1 MKMIISLK
9 EKRVAVII
17 LFAVLAVISLN
28 QFINKKDYNDLYTN
42 MSSLYKD
49 RLMPAGYLFSINDH
63 LYQKKI
69 LHLQESDAN
78 AKLSAQL
85 KFHDEA
91 IAELI
96 KAYEAT
102 YLTKTE
108 KKEWQQLLKS
118 LTAYKNAEVITGN
131 ELLLN
136 RQNRIQ
142 LLEVNFQQ
150 AQHSLN
156 ELNALQAAE
165 GSTLQTKSTAIING
179 TVVYSYLQ
187 MAMIVVLAVTVII
200 LVTAADHPFFPA
212 NRQQLLN

>member
-1 MKMIISLK
+1 MKRIISLK

-17 LFAVLAVISLN
+17 LFTVLAIISLN

-69 LHLQESDAN
+69 LHLQQSDASTQ
-78 AKLSAQL
+78 LSAQL
-85 KFHDEA
+85 KLHDEA
-91 IAELI
+91 IAKLI

-102 YLTKTE
+102 YLTKAE

-118 LTAYKNAEVITGN
+118 LAAYSHAEARAAN
-131 ELLLN
+131 ELLQ
-136 RQNRIQ
+136 QNRAQ
-142 LLEVNFQQ
+142 LLEAIFQQ

-156 ELNALQAAE
+156 ELNILQAAE
-165 GSTLQTKSTAIING
+165 GNTLQTKSTAIING
-179 TVVYSYLQ
+179 TVVHAYLQ
-187 MAMIVVLAVTVII
+187 MAMMIVLAITAII
-200 LVTAADHPFFPA
+200 LVTAREHPFFPS

>member
-1 MKMIISLK
+1 MK

-17 LFAVLAVISLN
+17 LFAVLAIISLN

-69 LHLQESDAN
+69 LHMQEAEASIN
-78 AKLSAQL
+78 LSAQL
-85 KFHDEA
+85 QQHDEE
-91 IAELI
+91 IAKLI

-102 YLTKTE
+102 YLTKAE
-108 KKEWQQLLKS
+108 KKEWQQLLKN
-118 LTAYKNAEVITGN
+118 LTAYKNAELITAN
-131 ELLLN
+131 ELLLK
-136 RQNRIQ
+136 RQNRVQ
-142 LLEVNFQQ
+142 LLEANFQQ
-150 AQHSLN
+150 AQHCLN

-165 GSTLQTKSTAIING
+165 GSALQTKSTAIING

-187 MAMIVVLAVTVII
+187 MAMMIVLAVTAII
-200 LVTAADHPFFPA
+200 LVTAREHPFFPT

>member
-1 MKMIISLK
+1 MKQIISLK
-9 EKRVAVII
+9 EKRVAVIVF
-17 LFAVLAVISLN
+17 FAVLAIISLN

-42 MSSLYKD
+42 MSSMYKD

-85 KFHDEA
+85 KLHDEA
-91 IAELI
+91 IAKLI

-102 YLTKTE
+102 YLTQKE

-118 LTAYKNAEVITGN
+118 LTAYKNAELITAN
-131 ELLLN
+131 ELLLAQQS
-136 RQNRIQ
+136 RVE
-142 LLEVNFQQ
+142 LLEANFQQ

-165 GSTLQTKSTAIING
+165 GSTLQIKSTAIING

-187 MAMIVVLAVTVII
+187 MAMIVLLAVTAIV
-200 LVTAADHPFFPA
+200 LVSATDHPFFPT